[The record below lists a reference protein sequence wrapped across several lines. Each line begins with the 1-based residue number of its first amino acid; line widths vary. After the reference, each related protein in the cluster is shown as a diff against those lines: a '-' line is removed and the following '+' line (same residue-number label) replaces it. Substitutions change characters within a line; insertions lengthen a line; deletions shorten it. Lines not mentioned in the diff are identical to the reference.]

1 MQRSVSILWEPC
13 AGGARLLRLFGESPC
28 ALVPDTAGGLPVVE
42 IGPYCFS
49 ARRDP
54 EGGQLETPAGAE
66 SSDHPVCGEF
76 VQEVVLPDSVRA
88 IHNGAFY
95 NCRALRRL
103 TAGPGVESL
112 GSDLFTNCRALR
124 TFALRAA
131 PDEATGL
138 KKMLAAVA
146 AGIGV
151 EFLGGTTPVRLY
163 YPEFSEF
170 LHENTPAHIF
180 NHSIEGV
187 GYRYRQCFDQGVLT
201 FAEYDA
207 AFDKADAEES
217 PEGLCR
223 VALDRLGS
231 PVQLSEEART
241 RYGAYLA
248 AHAGDA
254 VAVVLADRD
263 ITALQALAGVL
274 DVPARRQAA
283 LACGQAQWTEGAA
296 LLLAGTP
303 GGERKPKKTY
313 DFDDL

>member
-1 MQRSVSILWEPC
+1 MQRSVSLLWEPC

-28 ALVPDTAGGLPVVE
+28 AVVPATAGGLPVTE

-54 EGGQLETPAGAE
+54 EGGQRETPVGAE
-66 SSDHPVCGEF
+66 PSDHPVCGEF

-88 IHNGAFY
+88 IHNGVFY

-103 TAGPGVESL
+103 TVGPGVESL

-138 KKMLAAVA
+138 KKLLAAVS
-146 AGIGV
+146 AGIEA
-151 EFLGGTTPVRLY
+151 EFLGGATPTRLY
-163 YPEFSEF
+163 YPEYSEY
-170 LHENTPAHIF
+170 LDENTPAHIF

-187 GYRYRQCFDQGVLT
+187 GYRYRQCFDQGVLS

-207 AFDKADAEES
+207 AFAMADAEES
-217 PEGLCR
+217 PAGLCR
-223 VALDRLGS
+223 VALDRLCG
-231 PVQLSEEART
+231 PVHLSEESKKL
-241 RYGAYLA
+241 YSAYLA
-248 AHAGDA
+248 AHAADA
-254 VAVVLADRD
+254 VAVILADRD
-263 ITALQALAGVL
+263 PAALQALAGVL
-274 DVPARRQAA
+274 DPAARRQAA
-283 LACGQAQWTEGAA
+283 LACGQAQWSEGAA
-296 LLLAGTP
+296 LLLAGTA
-303 GGERKPKKTY
+303 GAGHKRRKTY

>member
-28 ALVPDTAGGLPVVE
+28 ALVPDMAGGLPVVE

-54 EGGQLETPAGAE
+54 KGGQLETPAGAE
-66 SSDHPVCGEF
+66 PSDHPVCGEF

-163 YPEFSEF
+163 YPEFSEY

-201 FAEYDA
+201 FEEYDA
-207 AFDKADAEES
+207 AFAMADAEES

-231 PVQLSEEART
+231 PVHLSEEART

-248 AHAGDA
+248 AHAADA

-263 ITALQALAGVL
+263 TAALQALVGVL
-274 DVPARRQAA
+274 DPFGRRQAA
-283 LACGQAQWTEGAA
+283 LACGQSQWTEGAA
-296 LLLAGTP
+296 LLLAGAP
-303 GGERKPKKTY
+303 GGERKPRKTY

>member
-66 SSDHPVCGEF
+66 PSDHPVCGEF

-231 PVQLSEEART
+231 PVYLSEEART

-248 AHAGDA
+248 AHAADA

-263 ITALQALAGVL
+263 TTALQALAGVL